1 MYSQSVSRRGV
12 GGGCGGEDREHGEN
26 DVYNWQNILV
36 DMSVYVCTCT
46 GDKNMKK

>member
-1 MYSQSVSRRGV
+1 MYSQSVSRRG
-12 GGGCGGEDREHGEN
+12 GGGWGGDREHGEN
-26 DVYNWQNILV
+26 DVYNWQNIILV